1 MRYCIHSKQIIL
13 TISVDITVG
22 RSAGYSFTFAYVV
35 TNTTDEHMGAD
46 SLDSLLGTRLACADP
61 YGCQRRPASTH
72 YCIRTCSWALGEPTA
87 HRRYRQPVQVG
98 SVRTHLVGMAG
109 VAKENRKGRSSGSQ
123 RSASGT
129 RFSVHRMMSFVDSC
143 LCGQT
148 CFLLVVVSGMR
159 PKDPSRPSEI
169 YLRIFST
176 ARRTALPWKAH
187 VLDSQSTTTVLDT
200 SQQPVVQGESQSMSP
215 MRSKPARLLLPRL
228 AMLLQNQERVKC
240 ISEHPRV

>member
-1 MRYCIHSKQIIL
+1 
-13 TISVDITVG
+13 
-22 RSAGYSFTFAYVV
+22 
-35 TNTTDEHMGAD
+35 MGAD
-46 SLDSLLGTRLACADP
+46 SLDPLLGTRSASPTHTVVSADQP
-61 YGCQRRPASTH
+61 RLTIVSVH
-72 YCIRTCSWALGEPTA
+72 VLGLSESQTA